1 MNKTQSN
8 FFAFFVFPSPFVAD
22 NFAAL
27 KFLRKNYDFRRK
39 IKANQRERPMFN
51 PFLKRSRHAEKVNLI
66 QTKKTK
72 TNKKRFTNFFHT
84 MNTRRKRHLKYYH
97 SHSSN
102 IILLLG
108 PPIADMTQFS
118 IALFFSP
125 LIFFFWFILSDE
137 KKEKREKL
145 ITEKNYEG

>member
-66 QTKKTK
+66 QTKKKTK
-72 TNKKRFTNFFHT
+72 TNKKTIYKLLLYHEHT
-84 MNTRRKRHLKYYH
+84 RIKRQLKYYH

-125 LIFFFWFILSDE
+125 SFSFSDSFFPM
-137 KKEKREKL
+137 KRKKREK
-145 ITEKNYEG
+145 N